1 MVVNVILVLRRGALK
16 LDIHVIIR
24 RVVVNVKLVFPDVQL
39 MILSNSIMI
48 LNVMVGIVIREV
60 DSSVT
65 MNVELNIWKVDNI
78 VSEKMMDII

>member
-1 MVVNVILVLRRGALK
+1 
-16 LDIHVIIR
+16 
-24 RVVVNVKLVFPDVQL
+24 
-39 MILSNSIMI
+39 MI